1 MKCRYNNAEI
11 WAEREEKGGKA
22 VGRWERKGLE
32 LRRLLKGEDH
42 PDVVE
47 RMERRD

>member
-1 MKCRYNNAEI
+1 MS
-11 WAEREEKGGKA
+11 EKGSKA

-32 LRRLLKGEDH
+32 LRRVLKGEDH

-47 RMERRD
+47 RMERSG